1 MCVCVLSLSAMSDSL
16 QPHELYTTRLLSPWD
31 CPGKNTGVGCHT
43 LLQGDLHDLGIAAK
57 SPSLQ
62 AGSLPSE
69 LPGKPQ
75 DILSK
80 HYIRRIIKM
89 LGIRGDGVINSTR
102 GG

>member
-1 MCVCVLSLSAMSDSL
+1 
-16 QPHELYTTRLLSPWD
+16 
-31 CPGKNTGVGCHT
+31 VGCHT
-43 LLQGDLHDLGIAAK
+43 LLQGDLHDLGIATK
-57 SPSLQ
+57 SLSLQ

-69 LPGKPQ
+69 PPGKPQ

-89 LGIRGDGVINSTR
+89 LGIRGDEVINSTR

>member
-1 MCVCVLSLSAMSDSL
+1 MGPSRQEYWSGLPC
-16 QPHELYTTRLLSPWD
+16 PSP
-31 CPGKNTGVGCHT
+31 
-43 LLQGDLHDLGIAAK
+43 GDLRAPGIASR

-62 AGSLPSE
+62 ADSLPSE
-69 LPGKPQ
+69 PPGKPQ

-89 LGIRGDGVINSTR
+89 LGIRGDVVINSTR